1 MTVPYERRRAL
12 EWAGEAL
19 RDMRSER
26 KDAELWGAPIPDK
39 LRELAT
45 RILRHYPTPEQLG
58 AATEM
63 DDVPVS
69 GWIASEPCKTNQ
81 RN

>member
-1 MTVPYERRRAL
+1 MTTPYERRQAL

-19 RDMRSER
+19 RLLRSES
-26 KDAELWGAPIPDK
+26 KDLELWGAPVPER

-45 RILRHYPTPEQLG
+45 HVLRHYPTPQQIE

-69 GWIASEPCKTNQ
+69 GWIAIKPGQGKW
-81 RN
+81 